1 MTNKK
6 TLKGLVQLGN
16 KAEIFKL
23 ISNKKVLIWG
33 ARMTGI
39 GALRQLKNNN
49 IDVLGFVDSDVAFN
63 GKFSQG
69 LKVYNPNELKNI
81 LDDREDVVIL
91 VAVALKESEILSQL
105 NKLEI
110 PKIPVLSFYDENAP
124 YYTVD
129 ILSSCNLKCASCPH
143 SIEETDVP
151 KGSMTLETFKSVFDK
166 VMEDS
171 PATSH
176 ISLYSWG
183 EPLLHPY
190 LSEIIDYV
198 HERNVAVALSSNLS
212 IKFRSRLDKIIQS
225 NPDSLKVSLSGF
237 YPDAYNNT
245 HQGGDIDLVK
255 ANLILIRELIDKYNS
270 NTLVDINYHL
280 YKDNSGINIDE
291 MEKFADNLGFVVS
304 KTYALVMPLERVISH
319 VEGKPDLQTKLLE
332 DNLLVT
338 IDEGIKASS
347 KSVLPENT
355 CPFRE
360 NQININADLS
370 VPICCTVWQR
380 DENVVAKN
388 FLESNLEEIN
398 NNKKNVDLC
407 NKCMKLRLPEYNMG
421 LNKNGWEE
429 YAKQKTVTDIGSKLD
444 IKKSIKP
451 I

>member
-1 MTNKK
+1 LENRDKV
-6 TLKGLVQLGN
+6 LKFVC
-16 KAEIFKL
+16 
-23 ISNKKVLIWG
+23 NKKVLLWG

-49 IDVLGFVDSDVAFN
+49 IDVLGFVDSDKAFEN
-63 GKFSQG
+63 KYSQG
-69 LKVYNPNELKNI
+69 LKIYNPSELKNI
-81 LDDREDVVIL
+81 INDRKDVVIL
-91 VAVALKESEILSQL
+91 VAVALKEDEVLSQL
-105 NKLEI
+105 NKLDIPEI
-110 PKIPVLSFYDENAP
+110 PILSFHDNNAP

-166 VMEDS
+166 IMDDS
-171 PATSH
+171 PFTSH

-212 IKFRSRLDKIIQS
+212 IKFRTRLDKIIKS
-225 NPDSLKVSLSGF
+225 NPDLLKVSLSGF
-237 YPDAYNNT
+237 FPDAYNNT

-255 ANLILIRELIDKYNS
+255 LNLILIRKLINKYNS

-280 YKDNSGINIDE
+280 YKDNCGINIDE
-291 MEKFADNLGFVVS
+291 MEKFANNLGFVVS
-304 KTYALVMPLERVISH
+304 KTYALVMPLERVIAH

-338 IDEGIKASS
+338 IDEGIEASS
-347 KSVLPENT
+347 KSILPENS

-388 FLESNLEEIN
+388 FLESDLNEIN
-398 NNKKNVDLC
+398 KNKKNVDLC

-421 LNKNGWEE
+421 LNKHGWEG
-429 YAKQKTVTDIGSKLD
+429 YAKQKTVTDKGSKLEL
-444 IKKSIKP
+444 KKFIKP
-451 I
+451 IIVK

>member
-1 MTNKK
+1 MENRDT
-6 TLKGLVQLGN
+6 V
-16 KAEIFKL
+16 FKFV
-23 ISNKKVLIWG
+23 SNQKVLIWG

-49 IDVLGFVDSDVAFN
+49 IDILGFVDSDKAFDN
-63 GKFSQG
+63 KYSQG
-69 LKVYNPNELKNI
+69 LKVYSPIELKNI
-81 LDDREDVVIL
+81 LHDRKDVVIL
-91 VAVALKESEILSQL
+91 VAVALKEDEILSQL
-105 NKLEI
+105 KKLDIPEI
-110 PKIPVLSFYDENAP
+110 PILSFHDANAP

-143 SIEETDVP
+143 SIEETNVP
-151 KGSMTLETFKSVFDK
+151 KGSMTLKTFKSVFDK
-166 VMEDS
+166 IMEDS
-171 PATSH
+171 PFTSH

-190 LSEIIDYV
+190 LSEIINYV

-225 NPDSLKVSLSGF
+225 NPDYLKVSLSGF
-237 YPDAYNNT
+237 FPDAYNNT
-245 HQGGDIDLVK
+245 HQGGDIELVK
-255 ANLILIRELIDKYNS
+255 ENLISIRKLIDKYNT

-280 YKDNSGINIDE
+280 YKDNCGKNIDE
-291 MEKFADNLGFVVS
+291 MEMFANKLGFVVS
-304 KTYALVMPLERVISH
+304 KTYALIMPLERVISH
-319 VEGKPDLQTKLLE
+319 IEGKPDLQTKLLK

-338 IDEGIKASS
+338 IDEGIEASS

-380 DENVVAKN
+380 DKNIVAKN
-388 FLESNLEEIN
+388 FLESNLDEIN
-398 NNKKNVDLC
+398 KNKKNVELC

-429 YAKQKTVTDIGSKLD
+429 YAKQKTVTDIGSKREL
-444 IKKSIKP
+444 KKTIKP

>member
-1 MTNKK
+1 MDNRK
-6 TLKGLVQLGN
+6 
-16 KAEIFKL
+16 EIFKF

-39 GALRQLKNNN
+39 GAMRQLKEKKVN
-49 IDVLGFVDSDVAFN
+49 ILGFVDSDKAFD
-63 GKFSQG
+63 GQYSQG
-69 LKVYNPNELKNI
+69 LKVYNPKELKNI
-81 LDDREDVVIL
+81 LNEREDVVIL
-91 VAVALKESEILSQL
+91 VAVALKEEEILNQL
-105 NKLEI
+105 NKLNI
-110 PKIPVLSFYDENAP
+110 PEIPVLSFHDENAP

-151 KGSMTLETFKSVFDK
+151 KGSMSLDTFKSVFDK
-166 VMEDS
+166 IIKES
-171 PATSH
+171 PSISH

-190 LSEIIDYV
+190 LNEIIDYV
-198 HERNVAVALSSNLS
+198 HEKNVAVALSSNLS
-212 IKFRSRLDKIIQS
+212 IKFRSRLDKIIQA
-225 NPDSLKVSLSGF
+225 NPDYLKVSLSGF
-237 YPDAYNNT
+237 FPEAYNNT

-255 ANLILIRELIDKYNS
+255 LNLILIRKLIDKYKA

-280 YKDNSGINIDE
+280 YRDNSGNNIDE
-291 MEKFADNLGFVVS
+291 MEKFAKELGFVVS

-319 VEGKPDLQTKLLE
+319 LEGKPDLQTKKLE

-347 KSVLPENT
+347 KIQLPKNT

-360 NQININADLS
+360 NQINVNADLS

-380 DENVVAKN
+380 DKNVVANN
-388 FLESNLEEIN
+388 FLKSTLKEIN
-398 NNKKNVDLC
+398 SNKKNVDLC

-421 LNKNGWEE
+421 LNKTGWEN
-429 YAKQKTVTDIGSKLD
+429 YAKQKTINDLGSKEKL
-444 IKKSIKP
+444 KKSIKR

>member
-1 MTNKK
+1 MLLENRDT
-6 TLKGLVQLGN
+6 V
-16 KAEIFKL
+16 FKFV
-23 ISNKKVLIWG
+23 SNQKVIIWG

-49 IDVLGFVDSDVAFN
+49 IDVLGFVDSDKALN
-63 GKFSQG
+63 NKYSQG
-69 LKVYNPNELKNI
+69 LKVYSPIELKNI
-81 LDDREDVVIL
+81 LHDRKDVVIL
-91 VAVALKESEILSQL
+91 VAVALKEDEILSQL
-105 NKLEI
+105 KKLDI
-110 PKIPVLSFYDENAP
+110 PEIPVLSFHDDDAP

-151 KGSMTLETFKSVFDK
+151 KGSMTLKTFKSVFDK
-166 VMEDS
+166 IMEDS
-171 PATSH
+171 PFTSH

-190 LSEIIDYV
+190 LSEIINYV

-225 NPDSLKVSLSGF
+225 NPDYLKVSLSGF
-237 YPDAYNNT
+237 FPAAYNNT
-245 HQGGDIDLVK
+245 HQGGDIELVK
-255 ANLILIRELIDKYNS
+255 ENLISIRKLIDKYNA

-280 YKDNSGINIDE
+280 YKDNCGINIDE
-291 MEKFADNLGFVVS
+291 MEMFANKLGFVVS

-319 VEGKPDLQTKLLE
+319 IEGKPDLQTRLLK

-338 IDEGIKASS
+338 IDEGIEASS

-388 FLESNLEEIN
+388 FLESNLDEIN
-398 NNKKNVDLC
+398 KNKKNVDLC
-407 NKCMKLRLPEYNMG
+407 TKCMQLRLPEYNMG

-444 IKKSIKP
+444 LKKSIKP

>member
-1 MTNKK
+1 MENRDKV
-6 TLKGLVQLGN
+6 LKFV
-16 KAEIFKL
+16 
-23 ISNKKVLIWG
+23 SNKKVLLWG

-49 IDVLGFVDSDVAFN
+49 IDVLGFVDSDKAFEN
-63 GKFSQG
+63 KYSQG
-69 LKVYNPNELKNI
+69 LKIYNPSELKNI
-81 LDDREDVVIL
+81 INDRKDIVIL
-91 VAVALKESEILSQL
+91 VAVALKEDEILSQL
-105 NKLEI
+105 SKLDI
-110 PKIPVLSFYDENAP
+110 PEIPVLSFHDENTP

-143 SIEETDVP
+143 SIVETDVP
-151 KGSMTLETFKSVFDK
+151 KGSMTLDTFKSVFDK
-166 VMEDS
+166 IMQDS
-171 PATSH
+171 PSISH

-198 HERNVAVALSSNLS
+198 HEGNVAVALSSNLS
-212 IKFRSRLDKIIQS
+212 IKFRSRLDNIIKS
-225 NPDSLKVSLSGF
+225 NPDYLKVSLSG
-237 YPDAYNNT
+237 YYAEAYDNT
-245 HQGGDIDLVK
+245 HQGGDIELVK
-255 ANLILIRELIDKYNS
+255 DNLILIRKLIDKYKS

-280 YKDNSGINIDE
+280 YRDNSRENISE

-319 VEGKPDLQTKLLE
+319 LEGKPDLQTKLLE

-338 IDEGIKASS
+338 IDEGIDASS
-347 KSVLPENT
+347 RSALPENT

-388 FLESNLEEIN
+388 FLESSINEIN
-398 NNKKNVDLC
+398 TNKKNVDLC
-407 NKCMKLRLPEYNMG
+407 NKCMKLKLPEYNMG
-421 LNKNGWEE
+421 LNKNGWQE
-429 YAKQKTVTDIGSKLD
+429 YAKQKVVTDIGSKEGL
-444 IKKSIKP
+444 KKSIKS
-451 I
+451 IVKI

>member
-1 MTNKK
+1 MKNRK
-6 TLKGLVQLGN
+6 
-16 KAEIFKL
+16 EIFNFV
-23 ISNKKVLIWG
+23 SNKKVLIWG

-39 GALRQLKNNN
+39 GAFRQLKEKKVD
-49 IDVLGFVDSDVAFN
+49 ILGFIDSDKAFDD
-63 GKFSQG
+63 KFSQG
-69 LKVYNPNELKNI
+69 LKVYNPSELKNI
-81 LDDREDVVIL
+81 LIDIKNVVIL
-91 VAVALKESEILSQL
+91 VAVALKENEILSQL
-105 NKLEI
+105 SNLDIPEI
-110 PKIPVLSFYDENAP
+110 PILSFHDENAP

-151 KGSMTLETFKSVFDK
+151 KGSMTLDTFKSVFDK
-166 VMEDS
+166 IVKDS
-171 PATSH
+171 PSISH

-198 HERNVAVALSSNLS
+198 HEKNVAVALSSNLS
-212 IKFRSRLDKIIQS
+212 IRFRSRLNKIIQS
-225 NPDSLKVSLSGF
+225 NPDYLKVSLSGF
-237 YPDAYNNT
+237 FPEAYNNT

-255 ANLILIRELIDKYNS
+255 VNLILLKKLIDKYNA

-280 YKDNSGINIDE
+280 YKDNSGENIDE
-291 MEKFADNLGFVVS
+291 MERFANELGFIVS

-319 VEGKPDLQTKLLE
+319 LEGKPDLQTKLLE

-338 IDEGIKASS
+338 IDEGINASS
-347 KSVLPENT
+347 EAVLPKNT

-380 DENVVAKN
+380 DENIVAKN
-388 FLESNLEEIN
+388 FLESDLNEIN
-398 NNKKNVDLC
+398 RNKKNVDLC

-421 LNKNGWEE
+421 LNKNGWKK
-429 YAKQKTVTDIGSKLD
+429 YAKEKTITDVGLKKEL
-444 IKKSIKP
+444 KKSIKT

>member
-1 MTNKK
+1 MRNKE
-6 TLKGLVQLGN
+6 
-16 KAEIFKL
+16 EILKL
-23 ISNKKVLIWG
+23 ILNKKVLIWG

-39 GALRQLKNNN
+39 GALRKLKEKN
-49 IDVLGFVDSDVAFN
+49 IDVLGFVDSDKAFN
-63 GKFSQG
+63 EKYSQG
-69 LKVYNPNELKNI
+69 LKVYSPNEIKNI
-81 LDDREDVVIL
+81 LIEREDVVIL
-91 VAVALKESEILSQL
+91 VAVALKENEILSQL
-105 NKLEI
+105 AKLEI
-110 PKIPVLSFYDENAP
+110 PKIPVLSFHDENEP
-124 YYTVD
+124 YFTVD

-151 KGSMTLETFKSVFDK
+151 KGSMTLDTFKSVFDK
-166 VMEDS
+166 IIKDAPS
-171 PATSH
+171 ISH

-198 HERNVAVALSSNLS
+198 HQRNVAVALSSNLS

-225 NPDSLKVSLSGF
+225 NPDYLKVSLSGF
-237 YPDAYNNT
+237 YPEAYDNT

-255 ANLILIRELIDKYNS
+255 VNLMLIRKLIDKYKA

-280 YKDNSGINIDE
+280 YRDNCGDNIAK
-291 MEKFADNLGFVVS
+291 MEKFANQLGFIVS

-319 VEGKPDLQTKLLE
+319 KEGRPDLQTKLLE

-338 IDEGIKASS
+338 IDEGIEASS
-347 KSVLPENT
+347 KVALPENT

-388 FLESNLEEIN
+388 FLESNLDEIN
-398 NNKKNVDLC
+398 KNKKNVDTC
-407 NKCMKLRLPEYNMG
+407 NKCMELRLPEYNMG
-421 LNKNGWEE
+421 LNKTGWEE
-429 YAKQKTVTDIGSKLD
+429 YAKQKTVTDKGFKEKL
-444 IKKSIKP
+444 KKSIKS